1 MIKVIFTL
9 FNLQG
14 TALRQ
19 SLARW
24 LIYLSTS
31 TSICQELFSR
41 FFEEFSRFTFKP
53 NSSIFSVFLSKLHQ
67 FLSLFVCRSL
77 ERLDILPHQSP
88 FVNTFFQVFSRK
100 FLRGQPGAFLIQ
112 NRAETL
118 IFGSKLMGLLLSFSV
133 DVCRCFCDVDGD
145 GFLGL
150 SPCFLAPRLP
160 YLPMQMATLRQVFQ
174 FTMVVCRMAQ

>member
-19 SLARW
+19 PIARW

-31 TSICQELFSR
+31 ASICQELFSR

-67 FLSLFVCRSL
+67 FLSLFVCCSL
-77 ERLDILPHQSP
+77 ERQDILSHRLP

-100 FLRGQPGAFLIQ
+100 FLRGQPGSFLVQ

-118 IFGSKLMGLLLSFSV
+118 IFGSKSKGLLLSFFV
-133 DVCRCFCDVDGD
+133 DVCRCFWYVDNGIFPPSQRAAGD
-145 GFLGL
+145 HW
-150 SPCFLAPRLP
+150 SP
-160 YLPMQMATLRQVFQ
+160 LR
-174 FTMVVCRMAQ
+174 